1 MKKILKWGAIGFG
14 VLILI
19 GVVASVGKSG
29 STPTSSNSQSNT
41 SNNNSNNSNPPAQE
55 KQEAPTVVDAT
66 TLVAEYDKNK
76 ISAEGKYTGKTVE
89 TTGYIK
95 NISDD
100 ITGKYYLSLN
110 PSNEQYYFGTTITC
124 YFADKSAKSEITSL
138 SNGQSV
144 TVQGKMADMSLGIVV
159 MNDCRVVK

>member
-1 MKKILKWGAIGFG
+1 MKKILKWGAIVFG
-14 VLILI
+14 GLIVI
-19 GVVASVGKSG
+19 GAIASIGKSG
-29 STPTSSNSQSNT
+29 STTNTSSQPSTT
-41 SNNNSNNSNPPAQE
+41 SNNSPAKSEEQV
-55 KQEAPTVVDAT
+55 APTVVDAA

-124 YFADKSAKSEITSL
+124 YFADKSAKSEITTL
-138 SNGQSV
+138 ENGQSV

-159 MNDCRVVK
+159 MNDCKVVK

>member
-1 MKKILKWGAIGFG
+1 MKKILKWSAIGFG

-29 STPTSSNSQSNT
+29 TTTSNTEGQSVSNSGS
-41 SNNNSNNSNPPAQE
+41 SDSPAKAEEQA
-55 KQEAPTVVDAT
+55 APTVVDAT

-76 ISAEGKYTGKTVE
+76 ISAEGKYTGKTIE
-89 TTGYIK
+89 TAGYIK

-110 PSNEQYYFGTTITC
+110 PSSEQYYFGTTITC
-124 YFADKSAKSEITSL
+124 YFADKSAKSEITTL
-138 SNGQSV
+138 ENGQSV

-159 MNDCRVVK
+159 MNDCRLIK